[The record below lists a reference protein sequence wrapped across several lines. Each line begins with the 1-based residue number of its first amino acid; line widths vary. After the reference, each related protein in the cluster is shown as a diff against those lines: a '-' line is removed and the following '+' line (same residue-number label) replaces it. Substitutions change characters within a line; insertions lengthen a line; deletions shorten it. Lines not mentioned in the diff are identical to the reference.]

1 MGNAVKR
8 DDTIPKPPSE
18 SYQPLEIEQLPPSML
33 PTDDVIG
40 YDHTVSPKDDMV
52 YTTDDAPPQTDP
64 VSTLGY
70 MGNVLGGFLR
80 VTVHRAE
87 NLVDKDIGG
96 KSDPYVVIRYS
107 GQKNKSKHVKGNLN
121 PEFEFT
127 TGYVTEDNGPSD
139 LSIEIMDHDLGKDET
154 LGICKFD
161 LRKVMEDG
169 GLDNVWANLEGVK
182 TGRVLLSMEFS
193 GSGYNDTPI
202 EEPFNAGPKTEDL
215 IPPMETFRK
224 RPVGNQGKIRL
235 NILYDENKEELK
247 LFVHEAANLPGSDL
261 PDPPDP
267 YVKIYLMPGKKK
279 KKKTAVVKDNG
290 SPQFNEEFDFNID
303 HEDVPKYYL
312 KLTVVDKK
320 GVFAKSPV
328 LGTVDINLDNPGLN
342 HGLAGWYP
350 LEDLDEDSD

>member
-1 MGNAVKR
+1 VKR
-8 DDTIPKPPSE
+8 DDNIPRPP
-18 SYQPLEIEQLPPSML
+18 QQMPLTVEPEPEPLPVSSPDS
-33 PTDDVIG
+33 G
-40 YDHTVSPKDDMV
+40 YDQTLVGEEVSTPEKNSVPSPPDTVS
-52 YTTDDAPPQTDP
+52 
-64 VSTLGY
+64 SLGY
-70 MGNVLGGFLR
+70 MGAVMGGFLR

-87 NLVDKDIGG
+87 NLMDKDIGG
-96 KSDPYVVIRYS
+96 KSDPYVVIRYA

-169 GLDNVWANLEGVK
+169 SMNNNWVNLEGVK
-182 TGRVLLSMEFS
+182 TGRILVSMEFS
-193 GSGYNDTPI
+193 GSGYNDSPAYIPVEEATDNTPLPKMD
-202 EEPFNAGPKTEDL
+202 EPVETL
-215 IPPMETFRK
+215 ETFRK

-290 SPQFNEEFDFNID
+290 SPMFNEEFDFDID
-303 HEDVPKYYL
+303 HEDVPKHQL
-312 KLTVVDKK
+312 KITVVDKK
-320 GVFAKSPV
+320 GVFTKSPV
-328 LGTVDINLDNPGLN
+328 LGTVDINLDNPGLS